1 VSTYQVLFDGTPAG
15 QDFYDMVSTLEIEEN
30 ADLPG
35 AFSLQLPV
43 AAKDGELSWVGDAR
57 IGPYANVAVVAT
69 PEGGDQHCIFDGY
82 VLTHKLRLPSGPAG
96 ATVDVWGQDA
106 SVLMGLT
113 ETVKEWS
120 GLTDAEVA
128 KAIFDN
134 HGIDASPDNSAES
147 SPAHTDDEH
156 TLMQRASDADFLR
169 RLARR
174 TGRWFRVICADKPG
188 QRIGYFAAPSLTT
201 PPKITIDVNDPKTS
215 SVPVLDFSWDAT
227 RPTAVAARQASL
239 TDDDQDGV
247 SADTSD
253 SGFKP
258 LDEQPLAAFTGKE
271 RTVILTAA
279 ADTAELPARA
289 SGLLREAGWFA
300 KCEGT
305 ADLNV
310 VKQVIRVGAVVTVQ
324 GCGSLLSGPYLV
336 WSVRHSITTQAHS
349 MSFVLV
355 RNAMGPAP
363 EGAASGPAGALP

>member
-1 VSTYQVLFDGTPAG
+1 MSTYQVLFDGKPAE
-15 QDFYDMVSTLEIEEN
+15 QDFYDMVSGLEIEEN

-35 AFSLQLPV
+35 AISLQLPV

-57 IGPYANVAVVAT
+57 IAPYANIAVLAT
-69 PEGGDQHCIFDGY
+69 PAGGDQHCIFDGY
-82 VLTHKLRLPSGPAG
+82 VLTHKVHMPAGPAG

-120 GLTDAEVA
+120 GLSDTEVA
-128 KAIFDN
+128 GQIF
-134 HGIDASPDNSAES
+134 ASYGCSPAAENGNEPA
-147 SPAHTDDEH
+147 PAHTDDEH

-174 TGRWFRVICADKPG
+174 TGRWFRVTCADQAG
-188 QRIGYFAAPSLTT
+188 TRTGYFATPSLTA
-201 PPKITIDVNDPKTS
+201 PAAVTIGVHDPKTS
-215 SVPVLDFSWDAT
+215 SVPMLDFSWDAT
-227 RPTAVAARQASL
+227 RPSSVAARQASL
-239 TDDDQDGV
+239 TDADQDGV

-253 SGFKP
+253 SGLPP
-258 LDEQPLAAFTGKE
+258 LDAQGLSAFTGKD

-289 SGLLREAGWFA
+289 AGLLREAGWFVR
-300 KCEGT
+300 CEGT

-310 VKQVIRVGAVVTVQ
+310 VKKVLRVGAVVAVE
-324 GCGSLLSGPYLV
+324 GCGSLLSGSYLV
-336 WSVRHSITTQAHS
+336 WSVRHSITTQAHA

-355 RNAMGPAP
+355 RNAMGPA
-363 EGAASGPAGALP
+363 A